1 VRHFTDRA
9 SDSRLHVLIQ
19 DAAEQVFQIQES
31 IIPRPAHEESAADKA
46 KLSFT
51 FSEDPFAFQVSRRES
66 GEVLFN
72 TSLSNLVFES
82 QYVRLST
89 ILPDNPN
96 VYGFGEHSD
105 RFRFTTS
112 EPYQRT
118 LWNREAPFIPRK
130 SNLYGSHPTYLE
142 HRTTGTHGVLL
153 LNSNGMDINFN
164 QTSAGQRYL
173 EYNTIGGVID
183 LYFFA
188 GPDPAE
194 VSKQHAEVLGLAAM
208 VPYWSLGYHQA
219 KYGYWDV
226 NYLAEVV
233 ANHSSANIPLE
244 VIWADID
251 HMNLRK
257 DFTLDPERFPLDKMR
272 ALVDTVHKRGQK
284 FVMITDPG
292 ISTDDHPTYNRG
304 RELGA
309 FLKADDG
316 SDFRGVQWAGEV
328 VWPDYLS
335 DEAQEWWA
343 NEISIFFDPDTG
355 LDSDGM

>member
-1 VRHFTDRA
+1 MKWFSNEVP
-9 SDSRLHVLIQ
+9 DSRLHVLIQ
-19 DAAEQVFQIQES
+19 DAGEQVFQIQES
-31 IIPRPAHEESAADKA
+31 MIPRPANEDNPADA
-46 KLSFT
+46 SKLSFQ
-51 FSEDPFAFQVSRRES
+51 FSEEPFAFQVLRRES

-72 TSLSNLVFES
+72 TSLSSLVFES
-82 QYVRLST
+82 QYVRIST
-89 ILPDNPN
+89 LLPENPN

-112 EPYQRT
+112 EPYRRT
-118 LWNREAPFIPRK
+118 LWNRESPFIPRK

-142 HRTTGTHGVLL
+142 HRSTGTHGVLF
-153 LNSNGMDINFN
+153 LNSNGMDINYDK
-164 QTSAGQRYL
+164 TSTGEHYI
-173 EYNTIGGVID
+173 EYNAIGGVVD

-188 GPDPAE
+188 GPDPVD
-194 VSKQHAEVLGLAAM
+194 VSRQHAEALGLSTLT
-208 VPYWSLGYHQA
+208 PYWSLGYHQA

-233 ANHSSANIPLE
+233 ANHSAANIPLE

-251 HMNLRK
+251 HMDRRK

-272 ALVDTVHKRGQK
+272 SLVDTVHKRGQR

-292 ISTDDHPTYNRG
+292 VSTDEHPTFVRG
-304 RELGA
+304 KELGA

-316 SDFRGVQWAGEV
+316 SDYHGVQWAGEV
-328 VWPDYLS
+328 VWPDYMS
-335 DEAQEWWA
+335 EEAQQWWA
-343 NEISIFFDPDTG
+343 EEISIFFDPESG